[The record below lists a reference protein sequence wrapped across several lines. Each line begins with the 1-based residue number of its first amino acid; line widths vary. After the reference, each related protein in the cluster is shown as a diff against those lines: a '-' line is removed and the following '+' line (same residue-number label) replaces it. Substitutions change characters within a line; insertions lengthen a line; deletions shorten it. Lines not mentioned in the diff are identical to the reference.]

1 MRLFAIVCMCCAL
14 FVSVAAVSQT
24 RAGEGLSRQLQS
36 VKSMLESFRSHI
48 DGEIARVDSEI
59 NTVDSRVDA
68 ANTRM
73 DTMDGRMDGIDTQIG
88 GLNSSI
94 NSHDNRI
101 TALENGE
108 TGVQVY
114 RNCAQRN
121 VTWGSGN
128 CRGTQGPI
136 PHGTSITVRD
146 TVQGDIC
153 TNRYQYV
160 GYAVYSCNDGVVT
173 RNGQACQRTDFYNE
187 NLCESGSG
195 GDSYANCQGTTRT
208 WSETYNGLTSTCSGS
223 IGSVPHGT
231 TATATDPRTGC
242 DRRDFTGGS
251 STWLCDNGTLR
262 RQGTA
267 TCRTWGSW
275 GSDCR

>member
-1 MRLFAIVCMCCAL
+1 MQAL
-14 FVSVAAVSQT
+14 RT
-24 RAGEGLSRQLQS
+24 
-36 VKSMLESFRSHI
+36 MLESFRSH
-48 DGEIARVDSEI
+48 VDSEI
-59 NTVDSRVDA
+59 TRVDGDINTVDGRVDA

-73 DTMDGRMDGIDTQIG
+73 DTMDGRMDAMDTRMG
-88 GLNSSI
+88 AMDTRMNGMNSNI
-94 NSHDNRI
+94 NSNDRRI

-153 TNRYQYV
+153 TNRYQHV

-173 RNGQACQRTDFYNE
+173 RNGQACRRTDFYNE
-187 NLCESGSG
+187 NLCESDTG
-195 GDSYANCQGTTRT
+195 GGSYANCQGTTRT
-208 WSETYNGLTSTCSGS
+208 WSETVNGRTSTCTGS

-251 STWLCDNGTLR
+251 STWYCDNGTLR